1 MMTIKRTPNEIGDD
15 FAKRV
20 VTELDGNEVKQSGG
34 GSFWKLDVRGG
45 MRFVLSLKATTK
57 RTFTVTPEMVR
68 EAKRA
73 ACGPVGSGDGSRWAI
88 GVEIDGEA
96 VILTSLEDWADMQRA
111 EPAERPIRA
120 SKAAER
126 RAKVGRSPL
135 SRSG

>member
-1 MMTIKRTPNEIGDD
+1 MKTDRTPNEIGDD
-15 FAKRV
+15 FEAKV
-20 VTELDGNEVKQSGG
+20 VTTLAGDKVKQSGG

-57 RTFTVTPEMVR
+57 RTLTITPELIR

-73 ACGPVGSGDGSRWAI
+73 ARGPVGSGDGSRWAI
-88 GVEIDGEA
+88 GTEIDGEA
-96 VILTSLEDWADMQRA
+96 CILISLESFADMQRA
-111 EPAERPIRA
+111 EPSERPIRS

-126 RAKVGRSPL
+126 RARVGRSPM